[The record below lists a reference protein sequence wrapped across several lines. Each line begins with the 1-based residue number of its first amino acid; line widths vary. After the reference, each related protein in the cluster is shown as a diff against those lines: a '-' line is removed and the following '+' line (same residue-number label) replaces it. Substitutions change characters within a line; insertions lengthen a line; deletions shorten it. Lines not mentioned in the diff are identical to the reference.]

1 MGLFSLYKPREY
13 KPRYIYYDPKKEAK
27 EARDK
32 ERNNEKS
39 LNEDG
44 SYKRIIK
51 RGTFKEMAEKNKS
64 FRTEQ
69 IRQAYIRLVI
79 IVGLLLA
86 LFYFLLQ

>member
-1 MGLFSLYKPREY
+1 MGLFSLYKSREY

-27 EARDK
+27 DARDK

-69 IRQAYIRLVI
+69 IRQANIRLVV

>member
-69 IRQAYIRLVI
+69 IRQANIRLVI

>member
-69 IRQAYIRLVI
+69 IRQANID
-79 IVGLLLA
+79 
-86 LFYFLLQ
+86 

>member
-69 IRQAYIRLVI
+69 IRQANIRLVI

-86 LFYFLLQ
+86 LFYFLLH